1 MATYHLESPH
11 TDAECLRALDEIS
24 AGTRGPELL
33 KKMQF
38 GCMSGVHTGW
48 AVVDAESETAALSLL
63 PAFLRGRAKAVKVG
77 QFTPEQIKG
86 FHKK

>member
-1 MATYHLESPH
+1 MASYQLESPH
-11 TDAECLRALDEIS
+11 KDADCLRALDEIS

-38 GCMSGVHTGW
+38 GCMAGVHTGW
-48 AVVDAESETAALSLL
+48 AVVDADSEAAAKDLL
-63 PAFLRGRAKAVKVG
+63 PSFLRSSAKAVKVG

>member
-1 MATYHLESPH
+1 MATFHLESPH

-24 AGTRGPELL
+24 AGARGPDLL
-33 KKMQF
+33 KKMYF

-48 AVVDAESETAALSLL
+48 AVVDADNEDAALALL
-63 PAFLRGRAKAVKVG
+63 PAFLRSRAKAVKVG
-77 QFTPEQIKG
+77 LFTPEQIKG

>member
-1 MATYHLESPH
+1 MAKYQLESPH
-11 TDAECLRALDEIS
+11 TDAECLRSLDEIS

-33 KKMQF
+33 KKMYF
-38 GCMSGVHTGW
+38 GCNSGVHIGW
-48 AVVDAESETAALSLL
+48 AVVDAESESAARALL
-63 PAFLRGRAKAVKVG
+63 PSFLRSRAKAIEVS

>member
-1 MATYHLESPH
+1 MASYLLESPH

-33 KKMQF
+33 KKMHF

-48 AVVDAESETAALSLL
+48 AVVDADNEAGALDLL
-63 PAFLRGRAKAVKVG
+63 PAFLRSRAKAVKVG
-77 QFTPEQIKG
+77 LFTQEQIKG

>member
-1 MATYHLESPH
+1 MAKYQLESPH

-24 AGTRGPELL
+24 VGSRGPDLL
-33 KKMQF
+33 KKMYF
-38 GCMSGVHTGW
+38 GCNSGVHIGW
-48 AVVDAESETAALSLL
+48 AVLDAESETAARDFL
-63 PAFLRGRAKAVKVG
+63 PTFLRSRAKVVKVS

>member
-1 MATYHLESPH
+1 MATYQLESPH

-33 KKMQF
+33 KKMYF

-48 AVVDAESETAALSLL
+48 AVVDAANEAAAKELL
-63 PAFLRGRAKAVKVG
+63 PAFLRSRAKVVKVG
-77 QFTPEQIKG
+77 LFTQEQIKG

>member
-1 MATYHLESPH
+1 MASYLLESPH

-33 KKMQF
+33 KKMHF
-38 GCMSGVHTGW
+38 GCMAGVHTGW
-48 AVVDAESETAALSLL
+48 AVVEADSEVAARDLL
-63 PAFLRGRAKAVKVG
+63 PAFLRSRAKAVKVG
-77 QFTPEQIKG
+77 LFTKEQIKG